1 MTEKNPE
8 AQFDKAREELIA
20 RTPGSAQ
27 ASARAANAL
36 AMEVAQTVVM
46 PHPIYIERADGG
58 RLTDVDGNVYIDL
71 TAGFGPNVLGNKPE
85 PVQRALAEQIE
96 RGWHWGIHNPLQ
108 ADLAEL
114 ICEASACADT
124 VAFSNSGTE
133 ATMYAT
139 RLARAHTGKE
149 KVALFD
155 GSYHGVH
162 DYALTKADAKSP
174 RSEPTAVTLGG
185 GVPGLIPRDT
195 MLMLPYRDENA
206 FELIRRNRDDL
217 AVVLVEPVQSS
228 NPRLDNRDFLGELI
242 EVGRENEVLVLFDE
256 VITGFR
262 IEYGGCQEYYGLT
275 PDLATYGKAIGGG
288 MPIGAVGG
296 RADIMN
302 GFTGKDNAPYIFAA
316 GTFSG
321 NPLTMAAGT
330 AAVRCMRDQ
339 RETLYP
345 YLHEQGAR
353 FQSAVNTFC
362 ADEGIPAQVMTA
374 GSFFHLIFQSGEIG
388 GQRDIGNENRRAE
401 RQFYLHLLNNGV
413 IIPGIHIAFFSAA
426 HTPED
431 IDQVFDAVRASFLAL
446 REDGV
451 I

>member
-1 MTEKNPE
+1 MTEKTPQ
-8 AQFDKAREELIA
+8 ARFDKAREELIA
-20 RTPGSAQ
+20 RTPNSGK
-27 ASARAANAL
+27 ASTRAADSL
-36 AMEVAQTVVM
+36 AMEVVQTVVM

-85 PVQRALAEQIE
+85 PVQRALADQIE

-114 ICEASACADT
+114 ICEAGACVDT

-162 DYALTKADAKSP
+162 DYALTKADGKSP

-302 GFTGKDNAPYIFAA
+302 GFTGKDNAPFIFAG

-321 NPLTMAAGT
+321 NPLAMAAGT
-330 AAVRCMRDQ
+330 AAVGCLRDQ

-353 FQSAVNTFC
+353 FQKAVNTFC
-362 ADEGIPAQVMTA
+362 ADEGIPAQLMTA
-374 GSFFHLIFQSGEIG
+374 GSFFHLVFQSGEIG
-388 GQRDIGNENRRAE
+388 GQRDIGSENRRAE

-431 IDQVFDAVRASFLAL
+431 VDQVFEAFRASFLAL

>member
-1 MTEKNPE
+1 MTEKQSE
-8 AQFDKAREELIA
+8 VRFSKAREELIA
-20 RTPGSAQ
+20 RTAGSAQ
-27 ASARAANAL
+27 ASARASKSL
-36 AMEVAQTVVM
+36 AMEVVQTVVM

-58 RLTDVDGNVYIDL
+58 RLTDIDGNVYIDL

-85 PVQRALAEQIE
+85 AIQRALAEQIE
-96 RGWHWGIHNPLQ
+96 KGWHWGIHNALQ

-114 ICEASACADT
+114 ICEASPCADT
-124 VAFSNSGTE
+124 VMFCNSGTE

-139 RLARAHTGKE
+139 RLARAHTGKD

-162 DYALTKADAKSP
+162 DYALSKAAGESP
-174 RSEPTAVTLGG
+174 RSEPTANTLGG
-185 GVPGLIPRDT
+185 GVPALVPRDT
-195 MLMLPYRDENA
+195 VLMLPYRDPNA
-206 FELIRRNRDDL
+206 FELIRRNRDEL
-217 AVVLVEPVQSS
+217 ALVMIEPVQSS
-228 NPRLDNRDFLGELI
+228 NPRLDMGDFLGELI
-242 EVGRENEVLVLFDE
+242 DVCRENNVLVLFDE

-288 MPIGAVGG
+288 MPTGAVGG

-302 GFTGKDNAPYIFAA
+302 GFTGKGGAPWIFAG
-316 GTFSG
+316 GTFCG

-330 AAVRCMRDQ
+330 AAVSCMRDQ
-339 RETLYP
+339 RDTLYP

-353 FQSAVNTFC
+353 FQKAVNTFC

-374 GSFFHLIFQSGEIG
+374 GSLFHLVFQEGEIRG
-388 GQRDIGNENRRAE
+388 ARDIGIERRRAE
-401 RQFYLHLLNNGV
+401 RQFYLHLLGNGV

-431 IDQVFDAVRASFLAL
+431 IDEVFDAFRESFLAL

-451 I
+451 L